1 MRRRV
6 RWIGYF
12 SSLSRNPMK
21 ARIVLATSAVL
32 LLFASCSEHG
42 LKALQGVTEAV
53 LTDPSPAPSLGND
66 DVIAGLR
73 EALVQGTEKGV
84 NIASAVDGFY
94 KNDLLFIACPPEAK
108 KVKEKA
114 LQLGLNA
121 QVHQFEQTLN
131 RAAEE
136 AVKTAA
142 PIFGQAIRE
151 MTIADGFT
159 ILRGQ
164 ENAATNYLREKTTAR
179 LQETFRPEVQSAIDK
194 VQLTKHWEPLASK
207 YNLAVQF
214 TGGEPVNPDLT
225 SYVTERTVE
234 GLFVLIESEEK
245 NIRKN
250 PDIRTTELLQRVFGS
265 VQ

>member
-1 MRRRV
+1 
-6 RWIGYF
+6 
-12 SSLSRNPMK
+12 MK
-21 ARIVLATSAVL
+21 ARIVLATSAL
-32 LLFASCSEHG
+32 LLLLASCSEQG
-42 LKALQGVTEAV
+42 LKALQEVTDAV
-53 LTDPSPAPSLGND
+53 LSDPTTTASTLSND

-84 NIASAVDGFY
+84 NLASATDGFY
-94 KNDLLFIACPPEAK
+94 KNELLFIAFPPEAE

-114 LQLGLNA
+114 LQLGLDS
-121 QVHQFEQTLN
+121 QVDQFEQTLN

-151 MTIADGFT
+151 MTIADGFA
-159 ILRGQ
+159 ILKGE
-164 ENAATNYLREKTTAR
+164 ENAATLYLRDKTTAQ
-179 LQETFRPEVQSAIDK
+179 LQETFRPEVQAAIDK
-194 VQLTKHWEPLASK
+194 VQLTKYWEPLASK

-225 SYVTERTVE
+225 NYVTERAVE
-234 GLFVLIESEEK
+234 GLFVHIESEEK

-250 PDIRTTELLQRVFGS
+250 PGARATELLQRVFGS